1 MRYFLSRYNRFYAFV
16 IHRRP
21 VELYVSTAIV
31 MGIIAAAWYVVCYRT
46 ATRSI
51 VVAQRTI
58 ASCTGG
64 AAALHKR
71 QQQCKS
77 AQDAIQDLKKALY
90 ARRGQ
95 GDVLQLSS
103 DAAKAAGIVLQ
114 RCTLDRDGSQAECGF
129 CATFDQVIIFLD
141 WLASQPVPLLCTQL
155 DMQGTETYEVR
166 LQVVMPSAEKIDEK
180 KALQL

>member
-103 DAAKAAGIVLQ
+103 DAAKAAGIVLHPFHCYV
-114 RCTLDRDGSQAECGF
+114 RNLICKERRRTKFAYR
-129 CATFDQVIIFLD
+129 
-141 WLASQPVPLLCTQL
+141 WLCR
-155 DMQGTETYEVR
+155 VR
-166 LQVVMPSAEKIDEK
+166 K
-180 KALQL
+180 KLMKKKPFNFRKKLKG